1 VVRLKAGNRKEVG
14 ITPTS
19 CIMKVAKNAT
29 QLVFYHF
36 ELFRSL
42 IVSQVFTISPEDM
55 LHQIKI
61 TCQIPSVIEEIA
73 TRKIIESTAEELGI
87 QVETEELQQA
97 ADRLRLMNNLLR
109 AEDTWF
115 WLQKHHLTL
124 DEFEELAHFNII
136 SSKLAEHLFGDKVEP
151 FFVEHQLEYT
161 LAVIYEVILDDEDL
175 AMELFY
181 ALQEGEMM
189 FHEVA
194 HQYIQNKELRRIGGY
209 RGMLSRTALKPEI
222 SAAVFAATPPQIV
235 KPIATSSGVHL
246 IFVEE
251 LIQPQLNEMISSQIL
266 SDLFSEWLKRQ
277 FEEFEIEIDLN
288 SNRQALISR

>member
-1 VVRLKAGNRKEVG
+1 
-14 ITPTS
+14 
-19 CIMKVAKNAT
+19 M
-29 QLVFYHF
+29 
-36 ELFRSL
+36 
-42 IVSQVFTISPEDM
+42 SQFLNISPEEI
-55 LHQIKI
+55 LHQIKLS
-61 TCQIPSVIEEIA
+61 CQIPSVIEEIA
-73 TRKIIESTAEELGI
+73 TRKIIASTAEELDI
-87 QVETEELQQA
+87 QVEPEELQQA
-97 ADRLRLMNNLLR
+97 ADHLRLMNNLIR

-115 WLQKHHLTL
+115 WLQKHRLSL

-136 SSKLAEHLFGDKVEP
+136 SSKLAEHLFADKVEP

-161 LAVIYEVILDDEDL
+161 LAVLYEVILDDEDL

-181 ALQEGEMM
+181 SLQEGEIT

-194 HQYIQNKELRRIGGY
+194 HQYIQNIELRRLGGY

-222 SAAVFAATPPQIV
+222 SAAVFAATPAQIL

-277 FEEFEIEIDLN
+277 LEQFELEIELS
-288 SNRQALISR
+288 SNRQELISR